1 MTVISGANTPSPGGP
16 ASGGIRKEPAM
27 AKQRRALILYAT
39 MTKNTEKIARW
50 FQESFEAYKWEVTSI
65 RMKNTMD
72 IDAVQPL
79 VYFDD
84 YDVICLGSPIVAGY
98 PLKAISRHFSLG
110 AHSGLEE
117 KTAETVESGAE
128 SYTQEPMG
136 PPPEGGMQMPRE
148 LQWRRSGNRG
158 PYPGAI
164 YQNQF
169 KPLGIVF
176 TTYGGGF
183 YGSDECLA
191 TLEVLKLYL
200 QLTNVAVVGK
210 FACCGREFGPA
221 GLKPGEK
228 PMFNNAEDGT
238 PMPVPEAEVYE
249 MADGTSFPATYFFH
263 ARMWDKP
270 GPRDEAK
277 AKALVAD
284 LVEDYFCTVS
294 GERNMVGSQYISIS

>member
-1 MTVISGANTPSPGGP
+1 
-16 ASGGIRKEPAM
+16 M

-39 MTKNTEKIARW
+39 MTRNTEKIAQW
-50 FQESFEAYKWEVTSI
+50 FKETFEEYKWEVTMLRLTN
-65 RMKNTMD
+65 RMDMEK
-72 IDAVQPL
+72 VQPQ

-98 PLKAISRHFSLG
+98 PLKIVSKLFSLG

-117 KTAETVESGAE
+117 QTAATVESGAKE
-128 SYTQEPMG
+128 FAQPENA
-136 PPPEGGMQMPRE
+136 PPAQGGEGTAPKE

-164 YQNQF
+164 YQEQF

-183 YGSDECLA
+183 YGSDECTA
-191 TLEVLKLYL
+191 TLECLKLFL
-200 QLTNVAVVGK
+200 QLNNVAVVGR
-210 FACCGREFGPA
+210 FACCGKEFGPA
-221 GLKPGEK
+221 GLKPGQK
-228 PMFNNAEDGT
+228 PMFNHAEDGT
-238 PMPVPEAEVYE
+238 PLSTPEAEIYE
-249 MADGTSFPATYFFH
+249 KADGTSFFATYFFH

-277 AKALVAD
+277 AKALIGD
-284 LVEDYFCTVS
+284 LVEDYFCTFN
-294 GERNMVGSQYISIS
+294 GQRNMVGSQYISIS

>member
-1 MTVISGANTPSPGGP
+1 MQ
-16 ASGGIRKEPAM
+16 K
-27 AKQRRALILYAT
+27 KRRALILYAT
-39 MTKNTEKIARW
+39 MTKNTEQIALW
-50 FQESFEAYKWEVTSI
+50 FQETFATYNWDVTMY
-65 RMKNTMD
+65 RLKNGMNL
-72 IDAVQPL
+72 AEMQPH

-98 PLKAISRHFSLG
+98 PLKIVSKLFSLG

-117 KTAETVESGAE
+117 QMAANVDNNGQFSRPPALPASGESRNA
-128 SYTQEPMG
+128 
-136 PPPEGGMQMPRE
+136 PEE

-164 YQNQF
+164 YQHQY

-183 YGSDECLA
+183 YGSDECTA
-191 TLEVLKLYL
+191 TLEILKLFL
-200 QLTNVAVVGK
+200 QLNNVTVVGK
-210 FACCGREFGPA
+210 FACCGKEFGPA

-228 PMFNNAEDGT
+228 PQYNHAEDGT
-238 PMPVPEAEVYE
+238 SLPVPDAAVYE
-249 MADGTSFPATYFFH
+249 KADGSQFQATYFFH

-270 GPRDEAK
+270 GPRDK
-277 AKALVAD
+277 AKAQALIGD
-284 LVEDYFCTVS
+284 LVEDYFCTFN

>member
-1 MTVISGANTPSPGGP
+1 
-16 ASGGIRKEPAM
+16 M

-39 MTKNTEKIARW
+39 MTRNTEKIAQW
-50 FQESFEAYKWEVTSI
+50 FKETFEEYQWEVTML
-65 RMKNTMD
+65 RLKNNMNLD
-72 IDAVQPL
+72 EVQPL

-98 PLKAISRHFSLG
+98 PLKIVSKLFSLG

-117 KTAETVESGAE
+117 QTAATVEGGAKE
-128 SYTQEPMG
+128 FTMPAGG
-136 PPPEGGMQMPRE
+136 PPPAGGEKAAPKE

-169 KPLGIVF
+169 KPLGVVF

-183 YGSDECLA
+183 YGSDECTA
-191 TLEVLKLYL
+191 TLEILKLFL
-200 QLTNVAVVGK
+200 QLNNVAVVGR
-210 FACCGREFGPA
+210 FACCGKEFGPA

-238 PMPVPEAEVYE
+238 PLPIPDAEIYE
-249 MADGTSFPATYFFH
+249 KADGTTFNATYFFH

-277 AKALVAD
+277 AKALIAD
-284 LVEDYFCTVS
+284 LVEDYFCTFN

>member
-1 MTVISGANTPSPGGP
+1 M
-16 ASGGIRKEPAM
+16 K
-27 AKQRRALILYAT
+27 KQRRALILYAT
-39 MTKNTEKIARW
+39 MTKNTEKIATW
-50 FQESFEAYKWEVTSI
+50 FKETFESYQWEVTFL
-65 RMKNTMD
+65 RLKNGMD
-72 IDAVQPL
+72 LEKIQPD

-98 PLKAISRHFSLG
+98 PLKIVSKLFSLG

-117 KTAETVESGAE
+117 QTTATVEGGAKE
-128 SYTQEPMG
+128 YEAPPAGAPMPGDGEPRKK
-136 PPPEGGMQMPRE
+136 EE

-164 YQNQF
+164 YQKQY

-191 TLEVLKLYL
+191 TLEILKLFL
-200 QLTNVAVVGK
+200 QLNNVAVVGK
-210 FACCGREFGPA
+210 FACCGMEFGPA

-228 PMFNNAEDGT
+228 PMFNHAEDGT
-238 PMPVPEAEVYE
+238 DLPIPEAETYQ
-249 MADGTSFPATYFFH
+249 MKDGTEFRATYFFH

-277 AKALVAD
+277 AKALIGD
-284 LVEDYFCTVS
+284 LVEDYFCTFD

>member
-1 MTVISGANTPSPGGP
+1 
-16 ASGGIRKEPAM
+16 M

-39 MTKNTEKIARW
+39 MTKNTEKIADW
-50 FQESFEAYKWEVTSI
+50 FQESFEEYRWEVTKI
-65 RMKNTMD
+65 RLKNTMD
-72 IDAVQPL
+72 IDEIQPL

-98 PLKAISRHFSLG
+98 PLKAVSKHFSLG

-117 KTAETVESGAE
+117 QTTATVEGGATE
-128 SYTQEPMG
+128 YKQEMPG
-136 PPPEGGMQMPRE
+136 PPPADTPMPRE
-148 LQWRRSGNRG
+148 FQWRRSGNRG

-164 YQNQF
+164 YQEQF

-200 QLTNVAVVGK
+200 QLNNVAVVGK

-238 PMPVPEAEVYE
+238 PLPVPEAEVYE
-249 MADGTSFPATYFFH
+249 KADGTTFQATYFFH

-270 GPRDEAK
+270 GPRDRAK

-284 LVEDYFCTVS
+284 LVEDYFCTFD
-294 GERNMVGSQYISIS
+294 GRRNMVGSQYISIS